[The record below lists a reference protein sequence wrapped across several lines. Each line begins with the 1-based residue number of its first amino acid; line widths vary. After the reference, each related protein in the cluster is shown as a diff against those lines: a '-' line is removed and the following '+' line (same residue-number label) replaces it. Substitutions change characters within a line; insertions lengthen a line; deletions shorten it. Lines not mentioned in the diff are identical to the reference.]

1 MSVADYFKPT
11 KTMTAEEVRLFL
23 KNNRLSDYTLIDVR
37 QPHEYQRKHIPGARL
52 IPLGDLPGRLREL
65 DPAKPAIVY

>member
-1 MSVADYFKPT
+1 MSVTDYFKPT

-23 KNNRLSDYTLIDVR
+23 KSYPPSEFTLIDVR
-37 QPHEYQRKHIPGARL
+37 QPHEYQQKHLPGARL